1 LQQSGTRNVFKL
13 PNNYLRTA
21 PQSTKQGSVTVM
33 GSPTNLSYT
42 DWEYESGYLT
52 SAWSGPIPLRFVAD
66 MTDVTQMDDMFCE
79 GLGARVAMELC
90 EPLTQSAAKLQA
102 IEGEYKTFM
111 AEARAVNGI
120 EIGPVEQ
127 PLDDL
132 LQVRY

>member
-1 LQQSGTRNVFKL
+1 
-13 PNNYLRTA
+13 
-21 PQSTKQGSVTVM
+21 
-33 GSPTNLSYT
+33 
-42 DWEYESGYLT
+42 
-52 SAWSGPIPLRFVAD
+52 
-66 MTDVTQMDDMFCE
+66 
-79 GLGARVAMELC
+79 MELC